1 MRVWESARIRRY
13 ETADGLARDIQRY
26 LADEPVEACPP
37 PATYR
42 FRKFAR
48 RNRVALWTAVLVSAS
63 LVLGTAISAWQAV
76 RATRAQHLADAARTA
91 EALER
96 GEVEQ
101 QRQQAQR
108 NFEQARRT
116 VDQYFTLVSESKLLD
131 VPGLQPLRADLL
143 EAALRFYRE
152 FDKSRSNDP
161 AVLADLA
168 ATYLRVAV
176 VYHGSDRNDDAVAAL
191 QKGLAIVEQLR
202 HDHPGAA
209 EQHRKLA
216 GFWKGW
222 RRAQAETQLPRD
234 PRAAFQVLQKLTE
247 QWEQFARENPSIPGF
262 QSDLAATYYLI
273 ADLLITS
280 GQRDEGLAFLEKS
293 RAGLDQ
299 LVGGNPQVPEFRADL
314 ARTCEDIAWRLID
327 PAGSKRA
334 DVLSRQALA
343 LREQLVKDFP
353 DVPQYQSD
361 LAETL
366 KSFGDRAV
374 RIRNLQE
381 ARTTYI
387 RAVELSQN
395 LADQFPLVPLYSETL
410 VVTQHQLM
418 KVRESTEQ
426 LSDQEAERD
435 RRQEI
440 EAVAKL
446 VSHFPTNSI
455 FPFHLAQCH
464 RELAMILAA
473 NGRCDDAIA
482 AHTRATQLLEK
493 LANDHPNRAYFRSV
507 LARSQLDF
515 GELLVDRGQR
525 KDGEGFCRQAL
536 DSYTKLVQEYPASAV
551 YARDLEECRRRLAAA
566 LQEH

>member
-1 MRVWESARIRRY
+1 
-13 ETADGLARDIQRY
+13 
-26 LADEPVEACPP
+26 
-37 PATYR
+37 
-42 FRKFAR
+42 
-48 RNRVALWTAVLVSAS
+48 
-63 LVLGTAISAWQAV
+63 
-76 RATRAQHLADAARTA
+76 
-91 EALER
+91 
-96 GEVEQ
+96 VEQ
-101 QRQQAQR
+101 QRQQAQK
-108 NFEQARRT
+108 NFEQAQRT
-116 VDQYFTLVSESKLLD
+116 VDQYFTLVSENKLLD
-131 VPGLQPLRADLL
+131 VPGLQPLRADLS

-152 FDKSRSNDP
+152 FDQSRSNDP
-161 AVLADLA
+161 AMLADLGV
-168 ATYLRVAV
+168 TYLRVAV
-176 VYHGSDRNDDAVAAL
+176 VYHGSDRNDDAVVAL

-202 HDHPGAA
+202 RDHPGAA

-247 QWEQFARENPSIPGF
+247 QWELFARENPSIPGF

-395 LADQFPLVPLYSETL
+395 LADKFPLVPLYSETL

-418 KVRESTEQ
+418 KVLESSGQ
-426 LSDQEAERD
+426 VSDQQAEHD

-446 VSHFPTNSI
+446 VNHFPTNSI

-473 NGRCDDAIA
+473 HDRPDEAIA

-493 LANDHPNRAYFRSV
+493 LANDYPNRAYFRSV
-507 LARSQLDF
+507 LARTQLEF
-515 GELLVDRGQR
+515 GELLVDKGPR
-525 KDGEGFCRQAL
+525 KEGEGFCRQAL
-536 DSYTKLVQEYPASAV
+536 DSYSKLVKEYPASAV